1 MNNKQT
7 NKCTECKGSK
17 KMYVNQFYEEEN
29 TIPCIYCKGTG
40 TTETKFS
47 DFIRNSTEEE
57 ATGVFTDIMKGVAED
72 QKVILTRTMKSI
84 MKNDD
89 CESCKGTGKQEE
101 FELDGKNYNKYGKET
116 KDGDYRKVTPVKQ
129 EQTMEERFIEQFKKQ
144 FIDGGIAVL
153 LDYPPHERVL
163 DESRTINFIK
173 EEIDLAVQQERE
185 RILQKAKD
193 ILDKEAEY
201 YGTDKHG
208 LSYEQLE
215 YIIEAIN
222 QYHE

>member
-1 MNNKQT
+1 MKIINGDSLEVLKRAT
-7 NKCTECKGSK
+7 AKTECTECKGSK

-40 TTETKFS
+40 TTETKCECTNFS
-47 DFIRNSTEEE
+47 KDIIDTSYCKLHRDIVSLTTE
-57 ATGVFTDIMKGVAED
+57 TT
-72 QKVILTRTMKSI
+72 L
-84 MKNDD
+84 
-89 CESCKGTGKQEE
+89 
-101 FELDGKNYNKYGKET
+101 
-116 KDGDYRKVTPVKQ
+116 
-129 EQTMEERFIEQFKKQ
+129 EERFTEQFKKQ

-163 DESRTINFIK
+163 DEGRTLDFIK
-173 EEIDLAVQQERE
+173 QEIALAVQQERE

-193 ILDKEAEY
+193 ILDKESEY

-215 YIIEAIN
+215 YIIKAIN
-222 QYHE
+222 QDHE